1 MRYCGPDS
9 FRAKTPDV
17 LRLFLLAQLRGLRLW
32 LGLFIAPWR
41 ERRAWSATL
50 LLIVVWP
57 IWMGL
62 QWLHWLGF
70 LLDELLFRG
79 WRRVE
84 IREPLFVLGPPR
96 SGTTHLHHALAM
108 DTRYTTF
115 RLWEALF
122 GLSVTGRKLALALVR
137 LDRRLGRPGARLVD
151 RLGQRVG
158 AAMDE
163 VHPLALDA
171 PEEDFLTLL
180 PTMQCF
186 ILVAVFPRAEWL
198 WRFARLDVEGSARE
212 RRDWARWYR
221 ACIARHLYVFGPDKR
236 FLSKNASFSGLTE
249 TLLEAFPD
257 ARILACDR
265 DPQQVVPSQLSSL
278 RPALQAVGFDG
289 VPSVLRDRLV
299 DLLEFDYLHLQRAIA
314 AHPQRIV
321 PVANA
326 DLKDQLAETLID
338 ALARL
343 GRPPDEA
350 FVRQLHQ
357 AASRSR
363 GFRSAHRYSAEEFG
377 LSRDWIAQ
385 RFAAVERGRKA
396 AFAAAAGSPV
406 DA

>member
-1 MRYCGPDS
+1 M
-9 FRAKTPDV
+9 
-17 LRLFLLAQLRGLRLW
+17 LRLFLAAQLRGLRLW
-32 LGLFIAPWR
+32 LGLFLAPWR

-50 LLIVVWP
+50 LLLIAWP
-57 IWMGL
+57 LWMGL

-79 WRRVE
+79 WRLVE

-96 SGTTHLHHALAM
+96 SGTTHLHRVLAM
-108 DTRYTTF
+108 DQGYTTF
-115 RLWEALF
+115 RLWEGLF
-122 GLSVTGRKLALALVR
+122 GLSVTGRKLALALIR
-137 LDRRLGRPGARLVD
+137 LDRWLGRPGAGLVD
-151 RLGQRVG
+151 WLKRRVG
-158 AAMDE
+158 ATMDE
-163 VHPLALDA
+163 VHPLALNA

-198 WRFARLDVEGSARE
+198 WRFARLDLEGSARE
-212 RRDWARWYR
+212 RRDWVRWYR
-221 ACIARHLYVFGPDKR
+221 ACIGKHLYVFGPDKR

-265 DPQQVVPSQLSSL
+265 DPQQVVPSQLSAL
-278 RPALQAVGFDG
+278 RPALQAAGFEG
-289 VPSVLRDRLV
+289 VPPLLRDRLI

-314 AHPQRIV
+314 THPQRIV
-321 PVANA
+321 PVTNA
-326 DLKDQLAETLID
+326 DLKDRLAETVID

-343 GRPPDEA
+343 GRPAGEA

-357 AASRSR
+357 AASHSR

-377 LSRDWIAQ
+377 LSRDWIAL
-385 RFAAVERGRKA
+385 RFAAVERGRRAVLA
-396 AFAAAAGSPV
+396 APAASAV
-406 DA
+406 DARA